1 MDFCFAGPD
10 GRVVGNKE
18 IHWGCIGRMEK
29 KIETTTLYYSIRSG
43 YSRESGNVVFRLI

>member
-18 IHWGCIGRMEK
+18 IYWGSIGAMEK
-29 KIETTTLYYSIRSG
+29 KIGTTTLYCGIRSG
-43 YSRESGNVVFRLI
+43 YSRESGNVVFMLL